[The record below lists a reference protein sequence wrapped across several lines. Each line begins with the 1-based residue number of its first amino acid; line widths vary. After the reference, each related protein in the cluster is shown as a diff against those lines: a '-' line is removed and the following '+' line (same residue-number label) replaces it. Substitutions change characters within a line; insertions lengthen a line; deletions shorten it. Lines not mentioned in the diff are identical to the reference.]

1 MEDIR
6 EAGGRA
12 LISRC
17 ELDRH
22 CDVVLAR
29 AYSLL
34 SLSQAQLASCKDGV
48 QDQSMEGSKLQE
60 VTS

>member
-22 CDVVLAR
+22 SDDMLVH

-34 SLSQAQLASCKDGV
+34 SLSQAQLAICKDGV
-48 QDQSMEGSKLQE
+48 QDQSMEGSRLQE